1 MSRGSLSLELLT
13 NNDCKE
19 LGFFF
24 FFFFFFLIFWPS
36 RTACGVLVPQPGI
49 TSVAPALEAEPYS
62 LDHQEKSEGLGL
74 WAA

>member
-13 NNDCKE
+13 NNDYKE
-19 LGFFF
+19 LGFFL
-24 FFFFFFLIFWPS
+24 FFFLIFWPS

-49 TSVAPALEAEPYS
+49 TSVVPALEAEPYS
-62 LDHQEKSEGLGL
+62 LDHQEKSEGLGV